1 MSDEKN
7 SIDHQADNLNIT
19 KENERKTEET
29 NEPVK
34 ENEMLEK
41 ENVEDNN
48 EKTDYAEKIIDNSR
62 NEIIENQGKKK
73 INKGPII
80 LISSFIGIALL
91 IIVII
96 SLIIVNNPKAKV
108 AKALTATVK
117 ELDSN
122 ETFLQ
127 KASGENDLYIL
138 YKEAGG
144 TEEELQ
150 MNILES
156 DMKELKALEKSGLE
170 IKTSVDNKNK
180 MALFNASGK
189 YNGKDLGNLG
199 FYTDNKKAMVN
210 LPIIYDK
217 WIAFDCDNIQNQ
229 YNNSILGKYGKMPEE
244 EISIKIFP
252 DETTEITTVKE
263 LKEKIIQ
270 EYLKVNKDKL
280 EEIAK
285 NINVEKLD
293 KTKEI
298 MINGEKQSCK
308 GYSVFISKSEVNE
321 FLESVYAYVE
331 TDKQAE
337 ITLKEL
343 VDRIESINELKN
355 LNDYPNYNKDIKDV
369 TNYLRKNFSVGDISM
384 KVYLDKH
391 GKTAGVDLDTK
402 LKSKDK
408 TFGINLSSEYRGKDN
423 IGDDI
428 GLIMNIDN
436 GNSKLNLDLNL
447 KNVDEGTTTKDII
460 SGTIT
465 MDGDK
470 LNVNCNTQYDTSS
483 KNITG
488 EFKLDS
494 EGENILLNYNGKY
507 DFNKE
512 SKKLLFDLDKV
523 NFETNTNNEKNHI
536 TFDFLYGIEPL
547 KESIKEPNGEK
558 FEIFKANENELVEA
572 VLKMEENVSG
582 LEQTLNID

>member
-1 MSDEKN
+1 MDDEKN
-7 SIDHQADNLNIT
+7 NINHQLDDLSIT
-19 KENERKTEET
+19 KENERKMEET
-29 NEPVK
+29 NEIIKDNEIIGK
-34 ENEMLEK
+34 EKVESKNENTDYV
-41 ENVEDNN
+41 ENV
-48 EKTDYAEKIIDNSR
+48 IDNSR
-62 NEIIENQGKKK
+62 NTITENQGKNKN
-73 INKGPII
+73 NKGPII
-80 LISSFIGIALL
+80 LISVFIGIVILAIGIVSF
-91 IIVII
+91 III
-96 SLIIVNNPKAKV
+96 NNPKAKV
-108 AKALTATVK
+108 AKALTDTVK

-127 KASGENDLYIL
+127 KASGENDLYIV

-156 DMKELKALEKSGLE
+156 DMEELKALEKSGIE

-252 DETTEITTVKE
+252 DETTDIATVKE
-263 LKEKIIQ
+263 LKEKIIK

-280 EEIAK
+280 KEISK

-298 MINGEKQSCK
+298 MINGEEQSCK
-308 GYSVFISKSEVNE
+308 GYSVFISENEVDE

-343 VDRIESINELKN
+343 VDRIETINELKN

-436 GNSKLNLDLNL
+436 GSSKLNLDLNL
-447 KNVDEGTTTKDII
+447 KKELQPKI
-460 SGTIT
+460 SYQ
-465 MDGDK
+465 
-470 LNVNCNTQYDTSS
+470 V
-483 KNITG
+483 
-488 EFKLDS
+488 
-494 EGENILLNYNGKY
+494 LLVWTVIN
-507 DFNKE
+507 
-512 SKKLLFDLDKV
+512 
-523 NFETNTNNEKNHI
+523 
-536 TFDFLYGIEPL
+536 
-547 KESIKEPNGEK
+547 
-558 FEIFKANENELVEA
+558 
-572 VLKMEENVSG
+572 
-582 LEQTLNID
+582 